1 MCAFLFRSESKE
13 ASPPEQEEGVI
24 PDSPILPSS
33 LPVVNRLKKQKNN
46 DQMKRVRYAEVPL
59 PQSNNSLFN
68 GQSSL
73 K

>member
-1 MCAFLFRSESKE
+1 MKHYTCAFLFRSESKE
-13 ASPPEQEEGVI
+13 ASPAEQEEGVI
-24 PDSPILPSS
+24 PDS